1 MNTHI
6 LIFNCGSSSLTYKLY
21 RVMGEDKLEVA
32 AQGKAH
38 HVATKSQEQPY
49 ILNTVGNSTWRESMP
64 LPNHREAAQAILAF
78 LERAGLPVD
87 VCGHRFVHG
96 GAHFRSATIIAP
108 HNLPDLEAC
117 NPLAPLQN
125 PGSVSVLKLCAGLR
139 PQSVQYASFDTAFHA
154 GLPEYAYRY
163 ALPEEITRRYGFR
176 KYGFHGLS
184 YHYCTLQTARFL
196 ERPVESL
203 KIVACHLG
211 TGGSSAVAIRNGQSL
226 DTSMGYTP
234 LQGLIMSTRSGD
246 IDPAVVLELIEAHGY
261 TAAQVNRLLNKEGG
275 LIGISQISS
284 DPFELLQQM
293 PTNPHARLAIEMYV
307 HRLKSYIGAYLALL
321 GGADAL
327 VFTDEIGLRGW
338 QIRELACA
346 GMQWCGLALDPQA
359 NREAPTDQV
368 ARLSAADSPI
378 TVLSVPTDEE
388 YVIALQGLELMK

>member
-21 RVMGEDKLEVA
+21 RVTGKDELAVVA
-32 AQGKAH
+32 HGKAH
-38 HVATKSQEQPY
+38 HVATKSQAQPY
-49 ILNTVGNSTWRESMP
+49 IENTTGSTTQRETLP
-64 LPNHREAAQAILAF
+64 LPDHRAAAQAILAF
-78 LERAGLPVD
+78 LERANLPVD

-96 GAHFRSATIIAP
+96 GTQFRAATIITP
-108 HNLPDLEAC
+108 QNLPDLEAC

-125 PGSVSVLKLCAGLR
+125 PGSVSVLKLCAELR
-139 PQSVQYASFDTAFHA
+139 PQSIQYASFDTAFHA
-154 GLPEYAYRY
+154 GLPECAYRY
-163 ALPEEITRRYGFR
+163 ALPEAVSQRYGFR
-176 KYGFHGLS
+176 KFGFHGLS
-184 YHYCTLQTARFL
+184 YQYCTLQTARFL

-211 TGGSSAVAIRNGQSL
+211 TGGSSAVAIQNGQSL

-246 IDPAVVLELIEAHGY
+246 IDPAVVLALIEEHGY
-261 TAAQVNRLLNKEGG
+261 TAAQVNRLLNKESG
-275 LIGISQISS
+275 LVGISQISS
-284 DPFELLQQM
+284 DPFELLEQM
-293 PTNPHARLAIEMYV
+293 DSHPHARLAIEMYV

-321 GGADAL
+321 GGADAV

-346 GMQWCGLALDPQA
+346 GMQWCGLVLDPQA
-359 NREAPTDQV
+359 NREAPTNRV
-368 ARLSAADSPI
+368 ARLSDAASPI

-388 YVIALQGLELMK
+388 YVIALQGLKLI